1 LKPAESGSA
10 VRVHYTGKLNDGI
23 VFDSSR
29 ERDPL
34 EFTIGSGQLIK
45 GFEDAVL
52 GMAAG
57 DVKTV
62 KISAA
67 EAYGDRR
74 DELIITINKEQFP
87 EHISPAEG
95 LQLDLKGPDGSVL
108 NAIITMVEEE
118 SVTLDANHPLA
129 GKDLN
134 FDIELLEIITD
145 GQTMEDN

>member
-1 LKPAESGSA
+1 MKSAEAGNA
-10 VRVHYTGKLNDGI
+10 VKVHYTGKLDDGN

-45 GFEDAVL
+45 GFEDAVV
-52 GMAAG
+52 GMRAG

-62 KISAA
+62 KIPAA
-67 EAYGDRR
+67 EAYGDSR

-95 LQLDLKGPDGSVL
+95 LQLDLKSPDGAVL
-108 NAIITMVEEE
+108 NAIITAVEEE
-118 SVTLDANHPLA
+118 SVILDANHPLA

-134 FDIELLEIITD
+134 LDIELLEIV
-145 GQTMEDN
+145 

>member
-1 LKPAESGSA
+1 LKSAESGSA
-10 VRVHYTGKLNDGI
+10 VRVHYTGTLDDGK

-29 ERDPL
+29 EREPL

-45 GFEDAVL
+45 DFEDAVL
-52 GMAAG
+52 GMTAG

-74 DELIITINKEQFP
+74 DELVITISKQQFP

-95 LQLDLKGPDGSVL
+95 LQLDLKSPDGSVL
-108 NAIITMVEEE
+108 NAIITTVEEE
-118 SVTLDANHPLA
+118 SVILDANHPLA

-134 FDIELLEIITD
+134 FDIELLEIVTD
-145 GQTMEDN
+145 GQAMEDH